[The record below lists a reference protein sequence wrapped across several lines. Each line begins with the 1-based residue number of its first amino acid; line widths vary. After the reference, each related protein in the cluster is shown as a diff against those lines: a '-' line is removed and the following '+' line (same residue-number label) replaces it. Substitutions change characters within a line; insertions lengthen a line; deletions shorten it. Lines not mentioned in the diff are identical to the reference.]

1 MQVTLPHRWAPRP
14 YQMPLWR
21 YLEGGG
27 KRAVGIWHRRS
38 GKDDVALHWTAVAAH
53 ERPGN
58 YWHLLPLMSQA
69 RRARLHQ
76 RIGEA
81 LEGLHATNRE
91 LHLAELAR
99 HFVEGAKGGGD
110 VDKAVEYSKQA
121 GARAIGLHAYAEA
134 VEHYQRGL
142 QVQER

>member
-1 MQVTLPHRWAPRP
+1 MKTWSSKLCDSVMAITLPNNWVPRP
-14 YQMPLWR
+14 YQMPLWS

-69 RRARLHQ
+69 RP
-76 RIGEA
+76 
-81 LEGLHATNRE
+81 
-91 LHLAELAR
+91 
-99 HFVEGAKGGGD
+99 GD
-110 VDKAVEYSKQA
+110 LGSGQPGDRQA
-121 GARAIGLHAYAEA
+121 PHR
-134 VEHYQRGL
+134 RG
-142 QVQER
+142 VPAGDSRGRPG